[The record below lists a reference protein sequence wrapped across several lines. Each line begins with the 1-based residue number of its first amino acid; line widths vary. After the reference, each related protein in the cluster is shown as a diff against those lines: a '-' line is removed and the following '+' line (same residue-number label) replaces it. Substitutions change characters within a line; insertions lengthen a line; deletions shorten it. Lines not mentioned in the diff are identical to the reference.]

1 MLVLIIAGAI
11 VSAIIAVIGALF
23 LQLAY
28 RMTIKESLAYGEAWV
43 ATFAACF
50 VTIIAGGLLAYLT
63 GSDPAETTLT
73 QELVQFVIGVVIF
86 GLIFSW
92 RLSLTIGYA
101 ILVAL
106 VMNVL
111 LFLFSLLLGLILAGA
126 ATAA

>member
-1 MLVLIIAGAI
+1 MLTLIIGGAI
-11 VSAIIAVIGALF
+11 MSAIIAVIGALF

-50 VTIIAGGLLAYLT
+50 VTVVITGAFAYLS
-63 GSDPAETTLT
+63 GADPAETSIT
-73 QELVQFVIGVVIF
+73 QDLVQFVVGIVIF
-86 GLIFSW
+86 GLVFSW

-111 LFLFSLLLGLILAGA
+111 LFLFSLLLGLVLAGA
-126 ATAA
+126 GAAA